1 MLGYV
6 LKDNP
11 CEIYRIH
18 ISEDVIIFTVRDTLV
33 DDILVKVTRKEV
45 IDTFLA
51 INGTREGKAFYFSV
65 KLPFITFPNYAHKGI
80 DWKSLG
86 ECAEKISTLLFLFN
100 MYFGAKK
107 SNEIFHIS
115 KSPQLM
121 LIGTSYSKT
130 RDMHASPMELGFCE
144 VIATLL
150 KETYK
155 VETSIDTAVH
165 EAMLTYLK
173 LSTKT
178 KREFEKETKNKSIF
192 YSGMFGVVAKVR
204 DSGVPHFSV
213 PGNCACLGENP
224 DTFSYSRGIDSHNLD
239 STLQQMTMLVA
250 VVTFWNKVLRPLYKD
265 NLPF

>member
-1 MLGYV
+1 
-6 LKDNP
+6 
-11 CEIYRIH
+11 
-18 ISEDVIIFTVRDTLV
+18 
-33 DDILVKVTRKEV
+33 
-45 IDTFLA
+45 
-51 INGTREGKAFYFSV
+51 
-65 KLPFITFPNYAHKGI
+65 
-80 DWKSLG
+80 
-86 ECAEKISTLLFLFN
+86 
-100 MYFGAKK
+100 
-107 SNEIFHIS
+107 
-115 KSPQLM
+115 
-121 LIGTSYSKT
+121 
-130 RDMHASPMELGFCE
+130 MELGFCE

>member
-1 MLGYV
+1 MRGYV

-18 ISEDVIIFTVRDTLV
+18 ISDDVIIFTVRDTLV

-45 IDTFLA
+45 LDTFLA
-51 INGTREGKAFYFSV
+51 IDRTREGRAVYFSV

-80 DWKSLG
+80 DWKSLR
-86 ECAEKISTLLFLFN
+86 ECAEKISILLFLFN
-100 MYFGAKK
+100 MYFDGKK
-107 SNEIFHIS
+107 SNEIFHMS
-115 KSPQLM
+115 KSPQL
-121 LIGTSYSKT
+121 IVIATSYYKT
-130 RDMHASPMELGFCE
+130 EDMHACPMELGFCE
-144 VIATLL
+144 AIAVLL

-155 VETSIDTAVH
+155 VETSIDASVH
-165 EAMLTYLK
+165 EAMLVYLK
-173 LSTKT
+173 LTSKT
-178 KREFEKETKNKSIF
+178 KREFEKEKKYFKNS
-192 YSGMFGVVAKVR
+192 YRGMLGVIARVR

-224 DTFSYSRGIDSHNLD
+224 DTFSYSRGVYSHNLD